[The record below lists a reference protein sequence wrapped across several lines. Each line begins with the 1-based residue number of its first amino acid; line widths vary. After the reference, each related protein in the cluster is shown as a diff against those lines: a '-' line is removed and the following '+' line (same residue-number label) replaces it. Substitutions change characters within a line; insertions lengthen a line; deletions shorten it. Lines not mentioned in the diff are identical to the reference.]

1 MESKTRS
8 PVGVSGKNSSH
19 LRIVLVGRPPQ
30 HPGDQ
35 DLALGALAGAV
46 KQPQG
51 ILHRIR
57 LLRHQLIHGAAN
69 IQVGDGHLLG
79 IEVLTDLPKNVV
91 IAGFRKIRHH
101 DFLSVSLRLCA
112 GKAELLRRP

>member
-57 LLRHQLIHGAAN
+57 LLRHQLIHGFPKR
-69 IQVGDGHLLG
+69 QVDMAGRRMAEHGQALVKADLVAFPRASIPAPG
-79 IEVLTDLPKNVV
+79 IDMLPMHV
-91 IAGFRKIRHH
+91 
-101 DFLSVSLRLCA
+101 
-112 GKAELLRRP
+112 